1 MAASSF
7 KVNLVWFLS
16 LSLSNFRRV
25 AVVICLESADVLT

>member
-7 KVNLVWFLS
+7 KVNLVWFLG
-16 LSLSNFRRV
+16 LSLSNIRRA